1 MEKTKKQIQIN
12 NFLKVFFVLDKKEA
26 KTRWCHHSFM
36 ALLRSEACSG
46 AVPAG
51 GAADG
56 DCWVFLSLSLG
67 SPSLSLLLS
76 LSFRSRSRSQV
87 RSLGCSAAMSVES
100 FFSFFPRCL
109 VSIRSP
115 PQKFTFQGERERE
128 KYDFD
133 SWKSSHLQE
142 MHVIYTNVVK
152 CTWKRIRTVS
162 VSRSICMRR

>member
-1 MEKTKKQIQIN
+1 M
-12 NFLKVFFVLDKKEA
+12 DKKEA

-115 PQKFTFQGERERE
+115 PQKFTFQGGKRERE
-128 KYDFD
+128 IWF
-133 SWKSSHLQE
+133 WFLEIISSPRNARDLHD
-142 MHVIYTNVVK
+142 VVK

>member
-26 KTRWCHHSFM
+26 KTHWCHHSFM

-67 SPSLSLLLS
+67 SPSLPLLLS

-87 RSLGCSAAMSVES
+87 RSLGCSASMSLES
-100 FFSFFPRCL
+100 FFSSFLAASSAFVLRPRSSL
-109 VSIRSP
+109 F
-115 PQKFTFQGERERE
+115 KGEKEL
-128 KYDFD
+128 KNMILILGN
-133 SWKSSHLQE
+133 HL
-142 MHVIYTNVVK
+142 ISKK
-152 CTWKRIRTVS
+152 CT
-162 VSRSICMRR
+162 